1 MDNAAVAVAAVT
13 PLVLGVL
20 VVVRSERRALGW
32 LLVAHGVSVAL
43 LLGRSSSWEQGDAT
57 PGDLGRAGLVADQLL
72 AGAWVFLFLWLVLVV
87 HLLPDGRPGSR
98 RWRAVLVAGVAGAAL
113 LVVGAAGDRTGFAE
127 RHGGASA
134 PLPWLPE
141 WLSGALGA
149 TGLALTAALVFLSP
163 VVVRSRWATADE
175 QGRDQLLWVA
185 WGALSVPLG
194 LAVLWANHVWLGDDD
209 AVTAAVLA
217 GISVAVPASIAIAV
231 VRHGLLDIRVVL
243 GRTLTY
249 GILLLAVSLL
259 YAALLLATR
268 RLVGDATVGGWLA
281 VTVVAVAVHPAYV
294 WLREH
299 LERRVHGYRSQPH
312 RALRLLAD
320 RVERAEVTR
329 TVDGDG
335 PAGGPSG
342 DLTGVITE
350 VVVEVLR
357 AEAAWIADV
366 DDADE
371 EVVARPG
378 TVRTPMVHRGERLG
392 DLVIAVAPGARLT
405 PRDERLLHDLARY
418 AAVLVHAERQS
429 RRLSASRARIVAGRE
444 EERRRLR
451 NDLHDEVGPT
461 LAAVVLQLD
470 AAQSRNDDR
479 ARAAHLQ
486 EARAGVR
493 DAIAELR
500 RAVDDLRPPALD
512 EVGLVGAIRHRAAA
526 LALGLEIEVTGPDPL
541 PVLPAAIEVAAFRI
555 ASEAML
561 NVVRHARAT
570 RCHVDLQVADACVL
584 TVSDDGRGHVR
595 DASRDASRD
604 GGLGWTS
611 MRERAAEVGGTCQ
624 VSARPGGGVVV
635 RAELPVRDHVA
646 VPLTRSSA

>member
-1 MDNAAVAVAAVT
+1 MYNAAVAVAAVA

-32 LLVAHGVSVAL
+32 LLIAHGVSVAL
-43 LLGRSSSWEQGDAT
+43 LLGGPSSWGDAA
-57 PGDLGRAGLVADQLL
+57 PGELGRAGLVVDQLL

-87 HLLPDGRPGSR
+87 HLLPDGRPASR
-98 RWRAVLVAGVAGAAL
+98 RWRAVLVAGGAGAAL

-127 RHGGASA
+127 RRDGASA

-141 WLSGALGA
+141 WLSGALGT
-149 TGLALTAALVFLSP
+149 TGLALTATLVFLSP
-163 VVVRSRWATADE
+163 VVVRSRWDSADE

-194 LAVLWANHVWLGDDD
+194 LAVLWGNHVWLGDDD

-217 GISVAVPASIAIAV
+217 GISVAVPASIAIGV

-335 PAGGPSG
+335 PVGGPSG

-357 AEAAWIADV
+357 AEAAWVEDV
-366 DDADE
+366 DDVDHVDE
-371 EVVARPG
+371 EVAARPG

-392 DLVIAVAPGARLT
+392 DLVVAVAPGARLT
-405 PRDERLLHDLARY
+405 ARDERLLHDLARY

-470 AAQSRNDDR
+470 AAQSRKDDG
-479 ARAAHLQ
+479 ARAAHLR

-500 RAVDDLRPPALD
+500 RAVDDLRPPAID
-512 EVGLVGAIRHRAAA
+512 EVGLVGAIRHRAAT
-526 LALGLEIEVTGPDPL
+526 LALGLDIEVTGPDQL
-541 PVLPAAIEVAAFRI
+541 PALPAAIEVAAFRI

-561 NVVRHARAT
+561 NVVRHAGAT
-570 RCHVDLQVADACVL
+570 RCQVDLQVGDACVL
-584 TVSDDGRGHVR
+584 TVSDDGRGPVR
-595 DASRDASRD
+595 DGSPD

-624 VSARPGGGVVV
+624 ISARPGGGVVV
-635 RAELPVRDHVA
+635 RADLPVRDHA
-646 VPLTRSSA
+646 AAPLTRSSA

>member
-1 MDNAAVAVAAVT
+1 MYNAAVAVAAVA

-32 LLVAHGVSVAL
+32 LLIAHGVSVAL
-43 LLGRSSSWEQGDAT
+43 LLGGPSSWGDAA
-57 PGDLGRAGLVADQLL
+57 PGDLGRAGLVVDQLL

-87 HLLPDGRPGSR
+87 HLLPDGRPASR

-127 RHGGASA
+127 RRDGASA
-134 PLPWLPE
+134 PLPWMQE
-141 WLSGALGA
+141 WLSGALGT
-149 TGLALTAALVFLSP
+149 TGLALTATLVFLCP
-163 VVVRSRWATADE
+163 VVVRSRWEAADE

-194 LAVLWANHVWLGDDD
+194 LAVLWGNHVWLGDDD

-217 GISVAVPASIAIAV
+217 GISVAVPASIAIGV

-259 YAALLLATR
+259 YATLLLATR

-329 TVDGDG
+329 TVEGDG

-357 AEAAWIADV
+357 AEAAWVEDV
-366 DDADE
+366 DDVDHVDE
-371 EVVARPG
+371 EVAARPG

-392 DLVIAVAPGARLT
+392 DLVVAVAPGARLT

-470 AAQSRNDDR
+470 AAQSRKDDG
-479 ARAAHLQ
+479 ARAAHLR

-512 EVGLVGAIRHRAAA
+512 EVGLVGAIRHRAAT
-526 LALGLEIEVTGPDPL
+526 LALGLDIEVTGPDPL

-561 NVVRHARAT
+561 NVVRHAGAT
-570 RCHVDLQVADACVL
+570 RCQVDLQVGDACVL
-584 TVSDDGRGHVR
+584 TLSDDGRGPVR
-595 DASRDASRD
+595 DGSPD

-646 VPLTRSSA
+646 APLTRSSA